1 VLRIR
6 GDTGQAVPLVA
17 ALVAV
22 AASLT
27 VAVGAFAGDIIDAA
41 RAQTAADAAALA
53 SLEGGRPAAAR
64 LAARHGA
71 VVQAWSRHAD
81 QARMSVTVSVR
92 VGDAVRTARAI
103 GGDVTWPGS

>member
-1 VLRIR
+1 MLRIR
-6 GDTGQAVPLVA
+6 GDSGQAVPLVA

-64 LAARHGA
+64 RAARHGA
-71 VVQAWSRHAD
+71 VVQATRC
-81 QARMSVTVSVR
+81 VPLVR
-92 VGDAVRTARAI
+92 SEVM
-103 GGDVTWPGS
+103 